1 MPRFDPAKLPRE
13 VLDFLAERH
22 LGTLT
27 TLRRDGTPHVTPVGF
42 TYDDE
47 RKLARVITFTGAAK
61 VRNLDS
67 SGGGPAVICQVDG
80 GRWLSLEGRAVV
92 TVDPQRNGEGIR
104 RYAERYRQPNDRPD
118 RATIELTV
126 ERILGRA

>member
-1 MPRFDPAKLPRE
+1 DPANLPRE
-13 VLDFLAERH
+13 VLEFLTERH

-47 RKLARVITFTGAAK
+47 RKLARVITFSGAAK
-61 VRNLDS
+61 VRNLDW

-92 TVDPQRNGEGIR
+92 TFDRERNREG
-104 RYAERYRQPNDRPD
+104 
-118 RATIELTV
+118 
-126 ERILGRA
+126 

>member
-1 MPRFDPAKLPRE
+1 
-13 VLDFLAERH
+13 
-22 LGTLT
+22 
-27 TLRRDGTPHVTPVGF
+27 
-42 TYDDE
+42 
-47 RKLARVITFTGAAK
+47 VITFTGAAK